1 MKKQMVINKEN
12 IYIKMDEKST
22 VFYTIIDNVHK
33 KIKTI
38 PANPRKFLYERVY
51 LENVENYLRYL
62 ILDHITD
69 NIIKIVFNNIPCYSN
84 FVLRIRMFYS
94 HIGTNITITGNI
106 TDEEKDPL
114 CYPEILIEELNIQIE
129 NHKKDI
135 ELLNE
140 RIKFQQKKIIL
151 EKNI

>member
-38 PANPRKFLYERVY
+38 SANPRKFLYERVY

-135 ELLNE
+135 ELLNDQ
-140 RIKFQQKKIIL
+140 IKFQQKKIIL

>member
-22 VFYTIIDNVHK
+22 VFYTIIDNVQK

-38 PANPRKFLYERVY
+38 PVNPRKILYERVY

-62 ILDHITD
+62 ILDHNTD
-69 NIIKIVFNNIPCYSN
+69 NIIKIVFNNIRCYSN
-84 FVLRIRMFYS
+84 FVLQIQMFYY

-135 ELLNE
+135 KLLNDQ
-140 RIKFQQKKIIL
+140 IKFQQKKIIL